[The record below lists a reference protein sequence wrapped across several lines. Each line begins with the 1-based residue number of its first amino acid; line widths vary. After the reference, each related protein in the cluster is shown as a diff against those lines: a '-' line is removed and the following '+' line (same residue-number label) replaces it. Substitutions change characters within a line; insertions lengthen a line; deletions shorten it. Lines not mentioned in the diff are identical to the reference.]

1 MKKTVNALGDACPI
15 PVVKTKNAIKELEGP
30 GSVETLVDNEI
41 AVQNLTKMANQKGYA
56 VRSEKIADEYYRGI
70 VRELRQITN
79 QEYMNFDK
87 KYNEIQS
94 GLYGHRFKHH
104 IIFYDFLTDGDVRII
119 RILHEMMD
127 FKSRLS

>member
-1 MKKTVNALGDACPI
+1 MAKFHLTQRA
-15 PVVKTKNAIKELEGP
+15 
-30 GSVETLVDNEI
+30 VDDLDGIWNY
-41 AVQNLTKMANQKGYA
+41 TCSTW
-56 VRSEKIADEYYRGI
+56 SEKIADEYYRGV

-79 QEYMNFDK
+79 QEYMNLDK